1 MSIQKAVISFKRVYE
16 VELNSL
22 DLSDPVTTKDVVE
35 KLVEQ
40 ARLEFEKEFEFLN
53 ASSDNFSAHIVKSD
67 ISL

>member
-1 MSIQKAVISFKRVYE
+1 MSIQKAIISFKRVYE

-22 DLSDPVTTKDVVE
+22 DLPDPVTPKVVIE
-35 KLVEQ
+35 KLIEQ